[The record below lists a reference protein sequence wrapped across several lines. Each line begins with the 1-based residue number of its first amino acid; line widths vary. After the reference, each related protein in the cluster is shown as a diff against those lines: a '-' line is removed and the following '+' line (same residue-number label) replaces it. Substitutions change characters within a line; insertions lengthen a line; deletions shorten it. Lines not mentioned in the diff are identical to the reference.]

1 MRVMWTIVIV
11 AACGGAGTVAL
22 CHRSTFK
29 TMLVHDACTEG
40 GQSAAKLAM
49 TKFAKDHGVQ
59 SCLKCHLTLTPYYDL
74 RPEGL
79 TTFANAGGL
88 LLTAPGLTSPSP

>member
-1 MRVMWTIVIV
+1 V
-11 AACGGAGTVAL
+11 ASSP

-29 TMLVHDACTEG
+29 TLLVHDACASG
-40 GQSAAKLAM
+40 GQPAAKLAM
-49 TKFAKDHGVQ
+49 TKFAKDHAVQ

-79 TTFANAGGL
+79 TNFAHAGGTL
-88 LLTAPGLTSPSP
+88 LSAPGLTSPSP